1 MHNDTSRPRMRAT
14 VPYRVPRGRH
24 AGHAAPAIS
33 PNRILAAAALA
44 GIAVLLLVFQDQ
56 FRDGEAVVAA
66 RLYSVIT
73 PTLAAP
79 GAPIVW
85 FGLGSPGAFGLI
97 ITPDC
102 SSALLITPLCVL
114 GMGLA
119 IPRRLAL
126 HRVCAGLAAAAALI
140 VVGNLARIGLIA
152 AMIRLC
158 GMGTGYQLGHLV
170 LGSLMSV
177 LCIALSIVMLAL
189 IVSASGARRMLRF
202 LLHGPQGV
210 A

>member
-1 MHNDTSRPRMRAT
+1 MHSDASRLRMRAR
-14 VPYRVPRGRH
+14 VPYRVPKGRH
-24 AGHAAPAIS
+24 AGHAAPAIA
-33 PNRILAAAALA
+33 PNRMLAVLALA
-44 GIAVLLLVFQDQ
+44 GIAVLLLVLQHQ
-56 FRDGEAVVAA
+56 FRDLEAIVAA

-126 HRVCAGLAAAAALI
+126 RRVCAGLAAAAALI
-140 VVGNLARIGLIA
+140 VAGNLARIGLIA

-158 GMGTGYQLGHLV
+158 GIGTGYQLGHLV

-177 LCIALSIVMLAL
+177 LCIALSMVTLTL
-189 IVSASGARRMLRF
+189 IISASGARRMLRF
-202 LLHGPQGV
+202 LLHGPEGV